1 MDTRVRAKLLI
12 PVMVFLAI
20 AIPAIIIPIHLF
32 SEANPSPVSPNN
44 PDLIDPLGLEDEW
57 NPGDR
62 ERQVDENEVHRYL
75 DHYLNE

>member
-32 SEANPSPVSPNN
+32 SEADSSPVSSNN

-57 NPGDR
+57 NLGDR
-62 ERQVDENEVHRYL
+62 ERQVDENEMHRYL
-75 DHYLNE
+75 DQYLNE